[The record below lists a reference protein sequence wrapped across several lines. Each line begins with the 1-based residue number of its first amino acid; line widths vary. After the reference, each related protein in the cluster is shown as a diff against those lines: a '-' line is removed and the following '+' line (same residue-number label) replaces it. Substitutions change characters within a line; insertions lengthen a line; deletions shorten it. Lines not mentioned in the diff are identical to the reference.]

1 MNLDHRTGEGGE
13 RIVQGPG
20 VMGERAA
27 VDDDGGVLT
36 PRRVNGIHEITFVIG
51 LLVFQVES
59 TSRCVRDTCLDVV
72 AQGVGSVN
80 LGLSLP
86 EQIQVRAVEKK
97 NRGHDENL
105 AVEGGLAEEGLQ
117 RVGHDSRVDSA
128 HDLEPDGAVQN
139 EGESSDRL
147 LVSGHALQ

>member
-1 MNLDHRTGEGGE
+1 
-13 RIVQGPG
+13 
-20 VMGERAA
+20 MGERAA
-27 VDDDGGVLT
+27 VDDDGGVPT